1 MLQEEKNMGFLDDVK
16 ENQTLQIQV
25 LCVAFFLLAFPSYF
39 FLKAAATDDPA
50 GMGGVGT
57 YSVTGEFSYI
67 DFDSGEETIADGTPF
82 VLNLNTDALG
92 SEDQGKNII
101 GVLVSMSYQED
112 ETQQGAL
119 GSPCVTGGY
128 SPDTVTG
135 TASHLEFTNSADGQN
150 QGGNGA
156 HDVTTE
162 WFNSSMIGTEV
173 EGLSESEI
181 TEQLDSNGAGM
192 GDYTIEIS
200 VQANSQNSPGCTRS
214 DTGETVTYTVQ
225 LIVLDYAITPYIE
238 IEDI

>member
-1 MLQEEKNMGFLDDVK
+1 MGFMDDIK
-16 ENQTLQIQV
+16 EDQMMQIQA
-25 LCVAFFLLAFPSYF
+25 LCVVFFLLAFPSYF
-39 FLKAAATDDPA
+39 FLKAAATDEPS

-57 YSVTGEFSYI
+57 YSVTGDLSYI

-82 VLNLNTDALG
+82 VLDLNTDVLS
-92 SEDQGKNII
+92 SEDQDNNIV
-101 GVLVSMSYQED
+101 GVLVSLTYAED
-112 ETQQGAL
+112 ETESGTGIGGVNTCNGA
-119 GSPCVTGGY
+119 GGP
-128 SPDTVTG
+128 SPDTITG
-135 TASHLEFTNSADGQN
+135 TASHLNFTNSADGQN
-150 QGGNGA
+150 QGGSGS

-181 TEQLDSNGAGM
+181 TDQLDSKGAGL

-214 DTGETVTYTVQ
+214 DTGETVTYTIQ
-225 LIVLDYAITPYIE
+225 LIVLDYSITPYVD

>member
-1 MLQEEKNMGFLDDVK
+1 MGFVDDIK
-16 ENQTLQIQV
+16 EDQKMQIQA
-25 LCVAFFLLAFPSYF
+25 LCVVFFLLAFPSYF
-39 FLKAAATDDPA
+39 FLKAAATDDPS

-57 YSVTGEFSYI
+57 YSVTGDLSYI

-82 VLNLNTDALG
+82 VLDLNTDALS
-92 SEDQGKNII
+92 SEDQGKNIV
-101 GVLVSMSYQED
+101 GVLVSMTYAED
-112 ETQQGAL
+112 ETESGTGAGPL
-119 GSPCVTGGY
+119 NTCNAAGGP
-128 SPDTVTG
+128 SPDTITG
-135 TASHLEFTNSADGQN
+135 TATHLEFTNSADGQN
-150 QGGNGA
+150 QGGSGT

-181 TEQLDSNGAGM
+181 AEQLDSNGAGM

>member
-1 MLQEEKNMGFLDDVK
+1 MGLIDDIK
-16 ENQTLQIQV
+16 EDQKMQV
-25 LCVAFFLLAFPSYF
+25 QAVCVVFFLLAFPSYF
-39 FLKAAATDDPA
+39 FLKAAATDDPS

-57 YSVTGEFSYI
+57 YSVTGDLSYI

-82 VLNLNTDALG
+82 VLELNTDALS
-92 SEDQGKNII
+92 SEDQDMNIV

-119 GSPCVTGGY
+119 GAPCVTGGY
-128 SPDTVTG
+128 SPDTITG
-135 TASHLEFTNSADGQN
+135 AASHLEFTNSADGQN
-150 QGGNGA
+150 QGGSGS

-162 WFNSSMIGTEV
+162 WFNSSMTGTEV

-181 TEQLDSNGAGM
+181 TEQLDSKGAGL

-200 VQANSQNSPGCTRS
+200 VQANSQNSAGCTRS

-225 LIVLDYAITPYIE
+225 LIVLDFEITPYVE